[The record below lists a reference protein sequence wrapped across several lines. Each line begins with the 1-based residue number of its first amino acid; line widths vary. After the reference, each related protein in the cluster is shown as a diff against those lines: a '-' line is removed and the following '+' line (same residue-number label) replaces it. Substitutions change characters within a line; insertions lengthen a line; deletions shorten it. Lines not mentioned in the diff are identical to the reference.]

1 MSASS
6 EDWRCADHC
15 GTVTVCLLCL
25 LTTTWVNALMGQSFA
40 DCSTAGVFGDLAAAA
55 ATALGLP
62 APGGMPPAM
71 ETVAGRRLLQIAP
84 LTNVFA
90 GFDATAFNDVL
101 RQALLGAGNQFAN
114 AAIAAVNGRPG
125 ASAALTAVQKF
136 LSSLQSGSSLFES
149 LLSAIPQGNILSVI
163 LEPQGGQQVIQS
175 LQGLQNGLQGAGGA
189 ERGPIVGE
197 IAKVLGSLA
206 EGGSVNASPAVRAA
220 LQAASKLVMPNASD
234 VLSGFLSQLATAVV
248 GSGK

>member
-1 MSASS
+1 V
-6 EDWRCADHC
+6 H
-15 GTVTVCLLCL
+15 LLNSTRWENI
-25 LTTTWVNALMGQSFA
+25 LTEQLSFVGY
-40 DCSTAGVFGDLAAAA
+40 TAGVFGNLAAAA

-71 ETVAGRRLLQIAP
+71 ETIPGRRLLQIAP
-84 LTNVFA
+84 LTNVPA
-90 GFDATAFNDVL
+90 GFDAAAFNSVL

-149 LLSAIPQGNILSVI
+149 LLAAIPQGNILSVL
-163 LEPQGGQQVIQS
+163 LEPEGGQQVIQS

-197 IAKVLGSLA
+197 IATVLGSLA
-206 EGGSVNASPAVRAA
+206 EGGSVSASPAVRAA

-234 VLSGFLSQLATAVV
+234 LLSGFLSRLATAVV
-248 GSGK
+248 GSGS